1 MFITSFTFIRPVKNI
16 RNYNHLRFSSAEHWF
31 VFVKKQMDSKE
42 NTEKK
47 DGKGNSTS
55 TDVRPA
61 HQRGLCP
68 TPTEEQMHSL
78 RQYSVYMCI
87 CEYSAVL

>member
-1 MFITSFTFIRPVKNI
+1 
-16 RNYNHLRFSSAEHWF
+16 
-31 VFVKKQMDSKE
+31 MDSKE

-78 RQYSVYMCI
+78 RHYSVYMCI
-87 CEYSAVL
+87 CEYSAVLYVVHVHIKLQCTCTDEYKHI